1 MQTARQLTEAQ
12 AKLNHETAQFHRDV
26 ANDSESIA
34 QIELE
39 NARLA
44 LKQKALEQQK
54 ADQAYRAGVAQ
65 SNIAR
70 NEKEVI
76 QANMD
81 LNEINIAYNAFGAIT
96 NVFANIVVSS
106 SIVAGFVFVPLS
118 GMDLS
123 KVDDHFTS
131 VILLFSVLALTLLL
145 HTVYV
150 ATESTIQGTKQVYEI
165 SNSAAVVWSGVEA
178 MTVLQTKVHWYP
190 TSSPTLSPGPGPTSL
205 P

>member
-190 TSSPTLSPGPGPTSL
+190 TSSPTLGPGPGPTSL

>member
-76 QANMD
+76 RPCR
-81 LNEINIAYNAFGAIT
+81 T
-96 NVFANIVVSS
+96 
-106 SIVAGFVFVPLS
+106 
-118 GMDLS
+118 
-123 KVDDHFTS
+123 H
-131 VILLFSVLALTLLL
+131 
-145 HTVYV
+145 
-150 ATESTIQGTKQVYEI
+150 
-165 SNSAAVVWSGVEA
+165 
-178 MTVLQTKVHWYP
+178 
-190 TSSPTLSPGPGPTSL
+190 
-205 P
+205 

>member
-44 LKQKALEQQK
+44 LKQKALEQEK
-54 ADQAYRAGVAQ
+54 AEQAWRAGVAQ